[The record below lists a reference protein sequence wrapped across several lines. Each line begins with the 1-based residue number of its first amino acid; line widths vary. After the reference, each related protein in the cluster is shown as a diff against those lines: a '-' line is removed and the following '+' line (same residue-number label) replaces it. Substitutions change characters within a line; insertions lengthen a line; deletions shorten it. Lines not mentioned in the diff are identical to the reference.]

1 MAFFHLFSGKE
12 REDVT
17 HGEFCALP
25 VYFILLDLQMAHGP
39 RRKNARHKNGHSPSH
54 VVPCMSGDD
63 EVASAGDPLR

>member
-25 VYFILLDLQMAHGP
+25 VYFSAPPPPFLS
-39 RRKNARHKNGHSPSH
+39 RRPS
-54 VVPCMSGDD
+54 VPLHA
-63 EVASAGDPLR
+63 ASAQSFAALAPK